1 MKSKG
6 LLRRALVPGALAV
19 AVLALALPAAAQA
32 TGRAVYAIEDD
43 GNLVSFFEKRPEKL
57 TMSKPITGLPL
68 GVNLIGIDLRP
79 KNGDLYGVGT
89 DSRVYRINPRT
100 AIALAVD
107 DATGNGFG
115 DPPPAGDPLD
125 GTDFGFDFN
134 PVPDRIR
141 VVSDANQNI
150 RVHPDTGQ
158 LAGSD
163 ADLGPGDPNI
173 VDVAYA
179 NSDFSFVQP
188 AAGTAPIRYV
198 DSENDSLF
206 TAADP
211 NNPALTLIGKLGL
224 DVHDTGGFD
233 IAGFNDVGYLADTGP
248 RGVSQLYRVNINT
261 GATKKLGK
269 IGRGA
274 LGVTGLAAVQDQL

>member
-1 MKSKG
+1 MKRKG
-6 LLRRALVPGALAV
+6 LLRRALVPGAVAV
-19 AVLALALPAAAQA
+19 AALALALPAAAQA
-32 TGRAVYAIEDD
+32 TGRAMYATDDD

-57 TMSKPITGLPL
+57 TMSKPITGLPV

-107 DATGNGFG
+107 DAIGNGFG
-115 DPPPAGDPLD
+115 DPVPTGDPLD
-125 GTDFGFDFN
+125 GTDFGVDFN

-141 VVSDANQNI
+141 IVSDANQNI

-198 DSENDSLF
+198 DSENDSLY

-211 NNPALTLIGKLGL
+211 NNPVLTLVGQLGI
-224 DVHDTGGFD
+224 DVHETGGFD
-233 IAGFNDVGYLADTGP
+233 IAGFRDVGYLADTG
-248 RGVSQLYRVNINT
+248 RKGVSQLYRVNINT

-274 LGVTGLAAVQDQL
+274 MGITGLAAVQDQP

>member
-1 MKSKG
+1 MKSKA
-6 LLRRALVPGALAV
+6 LLRRALLPGALAV
-19 AVLALALPAAAQA
+19 AVAALALPAAAQA
-32 TGRAVYAIEDD
+32 HGRQMYAIEDD
-43 GNLVSFFEKRPEKL
+43 GNLVSFFEKRPEKIQ
-57 TMSKPITGLPL
+57 MQKPITGLPL
-68 GVNLIGIDLRP
+68 GVNLVGIDLRP

-125 GTDFGFDFN
+125 GSDFGVDFN

-141 VVSDANQNI
+141 VVSDANQNL
-150 RVHPDTGQ
+150 RVNPDTGQ
-158 LAGSD
+158 LTASD
-163 ADLGPGDPNI
+163 GDLGPNDPNI

-188 AAGTAPIRYV
+188 VAGTAPIRYV
-198 DSENDSLF
+198 DSVSNSLL

-211 NNPALTLIGKLGL
+211 NLPVLTQIGSLGIN
-224 DVHDTGGFD
+224 VRDTGGFD
-233 IAGFNDVGYLADTGP
+233 IAGRKDVGYLANTSPNGTS
-248 RGVSQLYRVNINT
+248 RLYRVNINT
-261 GATKKLGK
+261 GAATRVGQ
-269 IGRGA
+269 IGRKA
-274 LGVTGLAAVQDQL
+274 LGVTGLAVVQDQL